1 MHTKCVFAV
10 EQRFDRFLLSIFKF
24 AHVVVFLKMSES
36 TILKLFQKL
45 IKAYTKIHKEK
56 SGKDVQ
62 LEVSGEW

>member
-1 MHTKCVFAV
+1 M
-10 EQRFDRFLLSIFKF
+10 L
-24 AHVVVFLKMSES
+24 LKMAEN
-36 TILKLFQKL
+36 TRVKLFQKL